1 MATKRTIDQPVVSTA
16 AGAAAAPARRQSNTT
31 KRTPRAVGAETSK
44 EVAVTESRTEA
55 ITEESIARLAY
66 ALWESRG
73 CQGGSPEEDWL
84 EAERQLRAAS
94 K

>member
-16 AGAAAAPARRQSNTT
+16 AGAAAAPARRPSTIS
-31 KRTPRAVGAETSK
+31 KRPPRAASAETSK
-44 EVAVTESRTEA
+44 EATPVAAAAV
-55 ITEESIARLAY
+55 TEESIAHLAY
-66 ALWESRG
+66 AIWESRG

-84 EAERQLRAAS
+84 QAERQLRAAAT